1 MNVRYKNNIYFF
13 KNNDLEMNILFLETK
28 EKYNLDDKFTES
40 IVKLYIS
47 KKRYNCSYSEET
59 ESIIR
64 KYFNNKIDWLMSK

>member
-40 IVKLYIS
+40 IVKLYMS
-47 KKRYNCSYSEET
+47 KKRYNCS
-59 ESIIR
+59 
-64 KYFNNKIDWLMSK
+64 